1 MAWWSHGQV
10 MSWRLLVFSALLTSV
25 TVACG
30 PMAEPRPNGRPD
42 PPGARGGDGA
52 DPEALRAMMVS
63 SQIRARGIDNGAVL
77 DAMRRV
83 PRHRFVPPALA
94 SQAYDDTPLPIG
106 HDQTISQPYIVAY
119 MTDLLRVTRHHKV
132 LEIGT
137 GSGYQAAI
145 LGELAQEV
153 YTIEIVGALAESAR
167 GVLQELGYENVHVRY
182 GDGYQGWPEHAPFDR
197 ILLTAAP
204 REVPQPLID
213 QLADGGRLVAPVGG
227 WAQEIVI
234 LTKRDG
240 RMSEERTIPVRFV
253 PLTRTP
259 RE

>member
-1 MAWWSHGQV
+1 MAEWSGGPQ
-10 MSWRLLVFSALLTSV
+10 MTSTQPGLLTLV
-25 TVACG
+25 LALGVACG
-30 PMAEPRPNGRPD
+30 SMTDAPRNAQPDPRGGSNGRD
-42 PPGARGGDGA
+42 D
-52 DPEALRAMMVS
+52 EALRALMVS
-63 SQIRARGIDNGAVL
+63 QQIRERGIENGAVL
-77 DAMRRV
+77 EAMRQV

-119 MTDLLRVTRHHKV
+119 MSDILRVSRDHTV

-145 LGELAQEV
+145 LGELAREV
-153 YTIEIVGALAESAR
+153 YTIEIVGALAERA
-167 GVLQELGYENVHVRY
+167 GAVLEELGYENVHVRY
-182 GDGYQGWPEHAPFDR
+182 GDGYLGWPEHAPFDR

-204 REVPQPLID
+204 SEVPQPLID
-213 QLADGGRLVAPVGG
+213 QLAEGGRLVAPVGG

-234 LTKRDG
+234 LTKENG
-240 RMSEERTIPVRFV
+240 RITEERTIPVRFV

>member
-1 MAWWSHGQV
+1 MAGWCSGPEKMLRFLAV
-10 MSWRLLVFSALLTSV
+10 LTLVSTL
-25 TVACG
+25 VACG
-30 PMAEPRPNGRPD
+30 SMTDPPRNAQPEPRATRD
-42 PPGARGGDGA
+42 SA
-52 DPEALRAMMVS
+52 DLEALRALMVS
-63 SQIRARGIDNGAVL
+63 SQIRARGIENGAVL

-94 SQAYDDTPLPIG
+94 GQAYDDTPLPIG
-106 HDQTISQPYIVAY
+106 HNQTISQPYIVAY
-119 MTDLLRVTRHHKV
+119 MSDILRVSPDHKV

-145 LGELAQEV
+145 LAELAREV

-167 GVLQELGYENVHVRY
+167 AVLADLGYQHVQVRY
-182 GDGYQGWPEHAPFDR
+182 GDGYEGWPEHAPFDR

-213 QLADGGRLVAPVGG
+213 QLAEGGRLVAPVGS

-234 LTKRDG
+234 LTKKDG
-240 RMSEERTIPVRFV
+240 RITRERTIPVRFV